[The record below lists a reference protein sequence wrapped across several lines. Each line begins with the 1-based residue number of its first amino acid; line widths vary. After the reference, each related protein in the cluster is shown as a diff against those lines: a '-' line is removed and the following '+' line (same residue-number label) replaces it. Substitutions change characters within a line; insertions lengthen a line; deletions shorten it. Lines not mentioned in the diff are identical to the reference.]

1 MTQIPFS
8 AVMSDLRSTCMSLCD
23 VFAHPT
29 HITLYC
35 FPSCLRRF
43 QSFPLVVGFPSGPA
57 AVWNHVVVLWPSVV
71 LMMRVTLWSIDSDTI
86 EMMLDF
92 YKVWDDFKNLF
103 IFPKG
108 NIIYFIIWFGKS
120 KNDVLQSKM
129 IKSLNYFMSKLH
141 KILKVVH

>member
-43 QSFPLVVGFPSGPA
+43 HSFPLVVGFPSGPA

-92 YKVWDDFKNLF
+92 YKVWDDFKNLSFFQRETLF
-103 IFPKG
+103 ILSFGLG
-108 NIIYFIIWFGKS
+108 N
-120 KNDVLQSKM
+120 LKM
-129 IKSLNYFMSKLH
+129 MFY
-141 KILKVVH
+141 KVKW